1 MIEINQSRQIDCWLA
16 PFEFAAF
23 RLGNSVRKSG
33 TYNRC
38 TPRLRTHRAVDRLPY
53 GTNPV
58 PLR

>member
-1 MIEINQSRQIDCWLA
+1 MIEISQQRQFDCWLA

-23 RLGNSVRKSG
+23 HLGNLVRTPG
-33 TYNRC
+33 IYHRC